1 MTPSIIDRLVAF
13 FEGDPAVR
21 KVAQD
26 PSVTAE
32 LLLLFRVALADGKVE
47 QAEMDMLKRIAEEA
61 FGIGP
66 ESFPDVVRYLHEFGY
81 ETTGKQA
88 AEVFRSMSYE
98 RKKALVEHME
108 AIARSDHSLDERE
121 AGLLA
126 EADFAAV
133 DEDVAALIERA
144 VTEAKAAKVPAVST
158 LADHVYTSY

>member
-21 KVAQD
+21 RVAQD

-47 QAEMDMLKRIAEEA
+47 QAEMDTLKRIAQEA

-121 AGLLA
+121 AGLIRRTIEKLN
-126 EADFAAV
+126 EASGGA
-133 DEDVAALIERA
+133 
-144 VTEAKAAKVPAVST
+144 
-158 LADHVYTSY
+158 